1 LTRYFAIVF
10 IFFISFA
17 SFAQDDIEY
26 NEDSTEVVRLDSL
39 NSNALLIDSIANTTD
54 FSAIV
59 TTIDEQLLAER
70 INGLVEKVKIP
81 YRKPV
86 KGFVEYFTVRNR
98 NYIRVM
104 LNRKDLYF
112 PIFEKYLKEYN
123 MPDELK
129 YLAIVES
136 GLNPKARSF
145 MGAVG
150 LWQFMPFTGKTLDLS
165 QNAHID
171 ERMDPEKAT
180 IAACKYLKQLYGMHG
195 SWELAIAAYNCG
207 PGNVRKAI
215 RQAGGRKDIWTV
227 YNYLPKETKGYVP
240 SFMAVKYAMTYHAA
254 HGIFADTLEH
264 LPKYGFY
271 TVKQF
276 LNIEALANEIGLCAD
291 DILNLNPELRTIIV
305 PEHIRNYKLRVP
317 IDKLDELYAKHCEI
331 GDVASCADP
340 NYLEEIHKNYKTES
354 SLRKPVQNGYYVV
367 KSGDNLGK
375 IAAKYK
381 VTVSQLI
388 SWNKLDGTFIKP
400 GLKLIVSKSVA
411 SKTSYANSKGAS
423 NEKGAKY
430 HTVQTG
436 DTLWN
441 ISKKYE
447 GLTVEDLK
455 RLNNLDDNSLKVG
468 QKLRIG

>member
-1 LTRYFAIVF
+1 M
-10 IFFISFA
+10 SFVA
-17 SFAQDDIEY
+17 NAQVEIEY
-26 NEDSTEVVRLDSL
+26 ADDSTEIIKLDTL
-39 NSNALLIDSIANTTD
+39 NANAVLIDSIANTTD
-54 FSAIV
+54 FSAVV
-59 TTIDEQLLAER
+59 TTIDEQLLATR
-70 INGLVEKVKIP
+70 INGLVDKVKIP
-81 YRKPV
+81 YKKPI

-112 PIFEKYLKEYN
+112 PIFEKYLKEFN

-150 LWQFMPFTGKTLDLS
+150 LWQFMPFTGKTVDLN

-180 IAACKYLKQLYGMHG
+180 IAACRYLKQLYNIHG

-254 HGIFADTLEH
+254 HGIFPDTLEH
-264 LPKYGFY
+264 IPNYGFY
-271 TVKQF
+271 TVKHF
-276 LNIEALANEIGLCAD
+276 LNIEALAKEIGLCAD
-291 DILNLNPELRTIIV
+291 DILKLNPELRTIIV
-305 PEHIRNYKLRVP
+305 PEHAVNYKLRVP
-317 IDKLDELYAKHCEI
+317 VDKLDEIYAKHCEI

-340 NYLEEIHKNYKTES
+340 NYLEEIHKNFKVENS
-354 SLRKPVQNGYYVV
+354 PRKPAQNGYYIV
-367 KSGDNLGK
+367 KSGDLLGK
-375 IAAKYK
+375 IAAKHK
-381 VTVSQLI
+381 TTVSNLI
-388 SWNKLDGTFIKP
+388 AWNKLDGTFIKP
-400 GLKLIVSKSVA
+400 GQKLIVSKKVIPNTATA
-411 SKTSYANSKGAS
+411 SAN
-423 NEKGAKY
+423 NTKGAKY

-447 GLTVEDLK
+447 GLTIEELK
-455 RLNNLDDNSLKVG
+455 RLNNLDDNSLKIG
-468 QKLRIG
+468 QKIRIS